1 MSERGSILPLI
12 AGLLALAV
20 AVLVAVSTVSTLTLE
35 RHRLMALAERAALRS
50 SESFDPASLRRES
63 SGVRAPLSSAAVASA
78 TRDFLAS
85 TPHDFDSLRVIRADS
100 PDGERARVILEA
112 RWRAPL
118 VSDWVPLEL
127 PVRVEAWARSV
138 IR

>member
-1 MSERGSILPLI
+1 VSERGSILPLI

-35 RHRLMALAERAALRS
+35 RHRLMALAELAALRS
-50 SESFDPASLRRES
+50 SESFDPAALRREGS
-63 SGVRAPLSSAAVASA
+63 RVRAPLTSVAVASA
-78 TRDFLAS
+78 TRGFLAS
-85 TPHDFDSLRVIRADS
+85 TPHDFDSLQVIRADS

-118 VSDWVPLEL
+118 LSEWVPVEL
-127 PVRVEAWARSV
+127 PVRAEAWARSV

>member
-1 MSERGSILPLI
+1 MSERGSTLPLI

-20 AVLVAVSTVSTLTLE
+20 AGLVAVSTLSTLTLE
-35 RHRLMALAERAALRS
+35 RHRLMALAELTALTA
-50 SESFDPASLRRES
+50 SESFDPASLRREGQ
-63 SGVRAPLSSAAVASA
+63 GVRAPLTSAAIASV

-112 RWRAPL
+112 RWRAPMM
-118 VSDWVPLEL
+118 SDWIPLEL
-127 PVRVEAWARSV
+127 PVRAEAWARSV

>member
-12 AGLLALAV
+12 AGLLAPAV
-20 AVLVAVSTVSTLTLE
+20 AVLVAVSTLSTLTLE
-35 RHRLMALAERAALRS
+35 RHLLMALAELAALRS
-50 SESFDPASLRRES
+50 SESFDPAALRRE
-63 SGVRAPLSSAAVASA
+63 GPWVRVPLTSAAVASA
-78 TRDFLAS
+78 TKEFLAS
-85 TPHDFDSLRVIRADS
+85 TPHEIDSLRVIRADS

-118 VSDWVPLEL
+118 LSDWVPTEL
-127 PVRVEAWARSV
+127 PVRAEAWARSV